1 VHSPRAS
8 HIPVLIAVLLFAGT
22 PPPFATGSPGQSAA
36 DSAASAIFIVRHAE
50 RADAARSGQPPAS
63 MTPPADNRM
72 TGPAN
77 PGLSPAGDAR
87 AARLA
92 AMLRA
97 AGIARIFTTEFAR
110 TRATAE
116 PLARS
121 SGVPVVALPANDLPA
136 LMARLSERGGPAL
149 VVGHSN
155 TIPEILK
162 ALGVKEHITIG
173 DAEYD
178 NLFIVIRHGGGS
190 QLVALKF

>member
-1 VHSPRAS
+1 MHSLR
-8 HIPVLIAVLLFAGT
+8 PVQIAILIGVLLSAAT
-22 PPPFATGSPGQSAA
+22 SPPVATGSPERPAA
-36 DSAASAIFIVRHAE
+36 DTAASAIFIVRHAE
-50 RADAARSGQPPAS
+50 RADTTPSGQAPAS
-63 MTPPADNRM
+63 MTPSAGSKM
-72 TGPAN
+72 TGKAD
-77 PGLSPAGDAR
+77 PGLSPAGEAR

-92 AMLRA
+92 AMLGA

-136 LMARLSERGGPAL
+136 LMARLSDPGGPAL

-155 TIPEILK
+155 TVPEILK
-162 ALGVKEHITIG
+162 ALGVQENVTIG
-173 DAEYD
+173 DGEYD